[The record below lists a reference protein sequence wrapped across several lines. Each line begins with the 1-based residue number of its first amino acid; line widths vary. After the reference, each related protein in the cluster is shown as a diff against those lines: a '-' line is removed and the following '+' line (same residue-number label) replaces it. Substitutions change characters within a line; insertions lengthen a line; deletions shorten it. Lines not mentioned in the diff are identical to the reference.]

1 MPATP
6 QPRSSGRPG
15 TRPAGR
21 PAARLGD
28 QPGDQPGDRRAE
40 RSGDQFGEHSG
51 VRLGE
56 RDVLRALAAEPL
68 VGLGAGRALLM
79 QLAHPD
85 VARGVAEH
93 SDFTERP
100 LARLFGTL
108 DFLLIVTFGTPEQVG
123 RIAAKVRGIHGT
135 VRGDGYS
142 GDDPE
147 LQLWV
152 NATLIDSALH
162 VYEHIMR
169 PDGDGGSGDGEP
181 GLAEECY
188 RQARVIAEVLGCP
201 LEAQPPDLA
210 AFRAYMADTL
220 AALEVTDTAREVA
233 AAVLW
238 PEREAARLRVLYPG
252 LAVFRLLTAALLPE
266 TLRDQYGL
274 PWTGNRRRTATL
286 MLRTAGAVH
295 RATPG
300 FLRRPPQ
307 AFLVRLAAYRVDRT
321 LSARRARRRTDQG
334 GGQSGGRSD
343 GRAAGPAEP

>member
-1 MPATP
+1 MPAA
-6 QPRSSGRPG
+6 PRLPSSE
-15 TRPAGR
+15 
-21 PAARLGD
+21 RLGD
-28 QPGDQPGDRRAE
+28 LLA
-40 RSGDQFGEHSG
+40 
-51 VRLGE
+51 E

-79 QLAHPD
+79 QLAHPA

-93 SDFTERP
+93 SDFADRP

-142 GDDPE
+142 GNDPD

-162 VYEHIMR
+162 IHEHVMR
-169 PDGDGGSGDGEP
+169 RSGHGGRDGGE
-181 GLAEECY
+181 LAEEYY
-188 RQARVIAEVLGCP
+188 RQARAVAEVLGCP
-201 LEAQPPDLA
+201 PESQPADLA
-210 AFRAYMADTL
+210 AFRAYMADML
-220 AALEVTDTAREVA
+220 ATLEVTDTAREVA

-238 PEREAARLRVLYPG
+238 PERKAGRLRVLFPA
-252 LAVFRLLTAALLPE
+252 LAVFRLLTAALLPD

-274 PWTGNRRRTATL
+274 PWTGGRRRTATL
-286 MLRTAGAVH
+286 LLRTAGGVH
-295 RATPG
+295 RVTPR
-300 FLRRPPQ
+300 FLRCPPQ

-321 LSARRARRRTDQG
+321 LSARRARRRTEP
-334 GGQSGGRSD
+334 
-343 GRAAGPAEP
+343 AGPAEPAGSTEPAEPVGS